1 MSSLNQVN
9 LIGNLGKDPETRT
22 FDSGDKVAN
31 FSVAC
36 TERWK
41 KDGEQKEKTEWV
53 NVAVFGSLAEICA
66 KYLKK
71 GSKVYLSGSLQTRKY
86 QKDGEDRYAT
96 EVVLR
101 GPRATMVMLD
111 TKPREES
118 SGGGS
123 TDDYSSGFSTG
134 KPSAPRESYDLNDE
148 IPF

>member
-41 KDGEQKEKTEWV
+41 KDGEQKEKTEWI
-53 NVAVFGSLAEICA
+53 NVAVFGPLADICE

-71 GSKVYLSGSLQTRKY
+71 GSKVFLSGSIQTRKY
-86 QKDGEDRYAT
+86 EKDGDTRYAT

-101 GPRATMVMLD
+101 GPRAVMTMLD
-111 TKPREES
+111 SKPKDE
-118 SGGGS
+118 GGGYS
-123 TDDYSSGFSTG
+123 NQASDDYAKQTR
-134 KPSAPRESYDLNDE
+134 PNDTYDLSDD